1 MQRAGNISNM
11 AVMSRALKLEGYI
24 LDVNTVSKMDDEE
37 FQEFAKRGQALMK
50 TDLSTHVAKKFPLG
64 EFKDAM
70 AFYDQNQTAGKV
82 LLQPSLTK
90 SVHIGAPPVPV
101 ANVGSNIL
109 NKRISLNVNMMKL
122 YVMNIHSCVS
132 YSARMVAEY
141 CGLPVQL
148 VIVDPEM
155 EKTKEIKEKK
165 KYGGYPFLETSDG
178 VIIN

>member
-1 MQRAGNISNM
+1 
-11 AVMSRALKLEGYI
+11 
-24 LDVNTVSKMDDEE
+24 
-37 FQEFAKRGQALMK
+37 MK

-90 SVHIGAPPVPV
+90 SVHIGAPPIPA
-101 ANVGSNIL
+101 ANVASNIL
-109 NKRISLNVNMMKL
+109 NQRIRLDVNMMKL
-122 YVMNIHSCVS
+122 YVNTPANFFS
-132 YSARMVAEY
+132 YNARMVAEY

-155 EKTKEIKEKK
+155 EKTKEIKERK
-165 KYGGYPFLETSDG
+165 KYGAYPFLETSDG
-178 VIIN
+178 VIMN